1 MVYVKGISTSVST
14 GVMPRPDGYPTSGVM
29 PRPGWVPSLGPAIDI
44 NQFQIHADKIH
55 ARQNEEPVF
64 TKMDTN
70 V

>member
-1 MVYVKGISTSVST
+1 MVYVKGVSTSVST
-14 GVMPRPDGYPTSGVM
+14 GVM

-44 NQFQIHADKIH
+44 NQFKIPT
-55 ARQNEEPVF
+55 RQNDEPVF